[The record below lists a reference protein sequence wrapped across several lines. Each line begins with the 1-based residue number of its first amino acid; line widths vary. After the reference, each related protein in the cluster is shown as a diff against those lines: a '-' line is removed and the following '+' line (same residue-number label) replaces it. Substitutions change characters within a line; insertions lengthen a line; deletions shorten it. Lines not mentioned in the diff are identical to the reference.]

1 MFCTH
6 CGTKGSG
13 NFCGHCG
20 CRLVTPEAPPLEPAP
35 EQDDLVVLDEG
46 DWQDD
51 CRYERILRVDAVRT
65 VIARHAAAAP
75 KGLTGEA
82 VLELYDKLVASPV
95 PLASLATVLQPLYD
109 SWGIRTTKERVE
121 AIAAPVGRV
130 IALVLCSL
138 ARNGQKIEKV
148 EQFDAGCLLIAELPS
163 SVCALAGQLTVGIE
177 RRPKRTKVT
186 AATRIPGQMYDWGKS
201 QRCLDVLFKDL
212 DTDLGLPGERALP
225 VRPLSAQ
232 PLTIRD
238 FRVA

>member
-13 NFCGHCG
+13 NFCGNCG
-20 CRLVTPEAPPLEPAP
+20 CRLTSPDAPPLEPAP
-35 EQDDLVVLDEG
+35 EHEDLVVLDEG

-65 VIARHAAAAP
+65 VIARHAASAP
-75 KGLTGEA
+75 KGLSGEA
-82 VLELYDKLVASPV
+82 VLEIYDKLVASPV

-109 SWGIRTTKERVE
+109 SWGIRMTKERIE
-121 AIAAPVGRV
+121 AVAAPVGRV
-130 IALVLCSL
+130 IARVLCSL
-138 ARNGQKIEKV
+138 ARHGQKIEKV

-212 DTDLGLPGERALP
+212 DTDLGLPGARALP
-225 VRPLSAQ
+225 VELLAAQ